1 MMSLNT
7 WQLSV
12 PSSPLEHFR
21 ALHIRLPS
29 ESWLITSSKCQIYSP
44 HSKDST
50 SILFFNITTYT
61 GYTQVKSKK
70 ILLKSKYRLV
80 PTLFAHITKGEKCKT
95 KYVLHRLPTLFAH
108 HHPLSGK
115 DKLSSVKLLQAG
127 PFLIFWDSLTL
138 NDFTSKSGPENF
150 NWSSLQKMERPGL
163 KRLI

>member
-1 MMSLNT
+1 M
-7 WQLSV
+7 
-12 PSSPLEHFR
+12 
-21 ALHIRLPS
+21 
-29 ESWLITSSKCQIYSP
+29 
-44 HSKDST
+44 
-50 SILFFNITTYT
+50 
-61 GYTQVKSKK
+61 
-70 ILLKSKYRLV
+70 
-80 PTLFAHITKGEKCKT
+80 PTLFAHITKGEKCKR